1 MSKLITLDNLELFL
15 TKFRAEVE
23 ATIEEKI
30 SAMQASNTEV
40 EDFFEETGETG
51 SSESGTGSNPL

>member
-30 SAMQASNTEV
+30 SAMQTSDTEV
-40 EDFFEETGETG
+40 EDLFEETG
-51 SSESGTGSNPL
+51 SSGSGTDTGNNPL

>member
-30 SAMQASNTEV
+30 SAMQTSNTEV
-40 EDFFEETGETG
+40 EDLFEETGETG